1 MRHAN
6 HCGPRIRIADLPL
19 IGTVD
24 IPQRPRRLDRSRNS
38 GQLLGSLS
46 RVQPDLR
53 PVFILLVGPVGEGI
67 HVGDVERRALHHNEL
82 VVHL

>member
-1 MRHAN
+1 MRRADHR
-6 HCGPRIRIADLPL
+6 GPRIRIADLPL

-24 IPQRPRRLDRSRNS
+24 IPQRPRRLDRFGNS
-38 GQLLGSLS
+38 KRLAYRLS
-46 RVQPDLR
+46 SIEPDLR
-53 PVFILLVGPVGEGI
+53 PVFILLVGAVGEGV